1 MKKDELQ
8 AICTE
13 QESLLGEL
21 KRTLAEQQAALEQAL
36 RTSASRDQENAE
48 LRSENDRLRTEIEA
62 AAAIYRAEFE
72 SLSAGYQ
79 SSIETL
85 NKSLSTNFKELEAN
99 LRQFLEAELASMAA
113 RSKDEDPSE
122 YERMLMSWFMDF
134 MADLESSLKN
144 PPA

>member
-72 SLSAGYQ
+72 RLSINYRN
-79 SSIETL
+79 SIEIL
-85 NKSLSTNFKELEAN
+85 NRSLSTNFSELEIKWRAS
-99 LRQFLEAELASMAA
+99 LETELSSLAA
-113 RSKDEDPSE
+113 RLKAEDPSG
-122 YERMLMSWFMDF
+122 YETMLMDWLTDF
-134 MADLESSLKN
+134 IKDLEASLSGK
-144 PPA
+144 